1 MVGGG
6 GEGKISKLARVVLGN
21 RSGQNET
28 DNNQLENQ
36 DAASVNTKNTRNS
49 KSSGSGSASDS
60 GSKKLQPGL
69 VRRDTRR
76 FNRQNNSA
84 TSAAGRGSSSGHSS
98 DQNNMDKQQSQQRA
112 LGVGSL
118 TEKRPSITAEEL
130 TPIVLSQLQTTSKMK
145 EESRKLRRGSRSSNS
160 RTPASLGGTAQFDR
174 QNSDSRSG
182 QLTQQSALNSG
193 SESECGEESRVRTA
207 EAFMSGIQSAIQSE
221 VDTGAGEAAGL
232 SAELVGEVDSVLSKL
247 MQSINKNDPSLMPLI
262 VTLQASLKGTIA
274 SAKPVDSNKMEEEEI
289 LRKSNATKNQVIQ
302 TKDPVAL
309 SEFST
314 GNDDPFVPLDG
325 DPNSSS
331 KIPWKIRAARKRA
344 MKHHTTG
351 MTKDEFAKIKQ
362 SLMQSSADFQ
372 KAASSQQSYALT
384 RNKSESAIKYH
395 STHGG
400 ALPNG
405 NDEEDVG
412 AQTEPVVT
420 EPSTE
425 LGYASDVCDYNRGDL
440 AKSQTP
446 TTMLGGRG
454 FLIQP
459 VDNMNNQLSNSN
471 KNDGSYIQQW
481 KPNSLVSCGKC
492 GNGLGHEFIG
502 DGPG

>member
-1 MVGGG
+1 MP
-6 GEGKISKLARVVLGN
+6 IL
-21 RSGQNET
+21 SGQNET

-84 TSAAGRGSSSGHSS
+84 TAAAGRGSSSGHSS

-160 RTPASLGGTAQFDR
+160 STPASLGGPQFDR
-174 QNSDSRSG
+174 QNSGSRSG

-207 EAFMSGIQSAIQSE
+207 EAFMSGIQSAIQLE

-262 VTLQASLKGTIA
+262 VTLQASLKG
-274 SAKPVDSNKMEEEEI
+274 KVF
-289 LRKSNATKNQVIQ
+289 Q
-302 TKDPVAL
+302 T
-309 SEFST
+309 
-314 GNDDPFVPLDG
+314 
-325 DPNSSS
+325 
-331 KIPWKIRAARKRA
+331 
-344 MKHHTTG
+344 
-351 MTKDEFAKIKQ
+351 
-362 SLMQSSADFQ
+362 MQ
-372 KAASSQQSYALT
+372 LL
-384 RNKSESAIKYH
+384 N
-395 STHGG
+395 
-400 ALPNG
+400 
-405 NDEEDVG
+405 
-412 AQTEPVVT
+412 
-420 EPSTE
+420 
-425 LGYASDVCDYNRGDL
+425 
-440 AKSQTP
+440 
-446 TTMLGGRG
+446 
-454 FLIQP
+454 
-459 VDNMNNQLSNSN
+459 
-471 KNDGSYIQQW
+471 
-481 KPNSLVSCGKC
+481 
-492 GNGLGHEFIG
+492 
-502 DGPG
+502 